1 MTKLLDC
8 LSVEVKTV
16 LLQEPHA
23 HNRVMSAISL
33 HNSTGTELEILLSN
47 WLSYCGGS
55 LGMGYSLN
63 YMGYIGML
71 GFSAVLFINRMWFL
85 SPSFDLG
92 MCLAKATFSDHK

>member
-23 HNRVMSAISL
+23 HNRVMSVISL
-33 HNSTGTELEILLSN
+33 HHSTGTELEILLST

-71 GFSAVLFINRMWFL
+71 GFSSAVLVINRVWFL

-92 MCLAKATFSDHK
+92 MFFSISYFF